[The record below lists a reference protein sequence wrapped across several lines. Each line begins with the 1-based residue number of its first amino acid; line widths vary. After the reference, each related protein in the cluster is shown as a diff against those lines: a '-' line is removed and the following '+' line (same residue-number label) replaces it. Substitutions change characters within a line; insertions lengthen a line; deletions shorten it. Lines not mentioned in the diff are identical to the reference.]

1 MRFLLV
7 IAIWVVM
14 VGGLSRYIAWRD
26 RAVAAPVAELAAV
39 RASAGEFSLEVTPTF
54 SLEEDPFA
62 LQTGEAPV
70 SALEVRLNGRPLA
83 IAIDD
88 MHRGRP
94 FTLAALEGVQAG
106 RNEIHVQAS
115 PPVAE
120 NSLVHGL
127 RIRVIDRDAVLV
139 DDTVWGGGGALVSGT
154 VGFATMEKEAAG
166 HDH

>member
-14 VGGLSRYIAWRD
+14 AGGLSRYIAWRD
-26 RAVAAPVAELAAV
+26 RAVAAPVAGLAAA

-62 LQTGEAPV
+62 LQTGEGPA
-70 SALEVRLNGRPLA
+70 SALEVRLNGRLVA
-83 IAIDD
+83 IPMDELR
-88 MHRGRP
+88 RGRP
-94 FTLAALEGVQAG
+94 FTLEVPEGVLAG
-106 RNEIHVQAS
+106 RNEIHVKAS

-127 RIRVIDRDAVLV
+127 RIRVVDRDAVLV
-139 DDTVWGGGGALVSGT
+139 DDTVWGGDGALVSGT
-154 VGFATMEKEAAG
+154 VGFATREMEAG